1 MSYKKLSEVDIDH
14 LIEKKGKQDYLSWA
28 NAWNEVKKQCPDATR
43 TVYEGEFGMPFF
55 SDGKTCLVKVG
66 VTINGLEHIDYLPVM
81 DYRNKSIPA
90 DAVTSFDIVK
100 TIQRS
105 TVKAIALHG
114 LGLKLWIGEDTR
126 IPQAKKEVKTEKSH
140 VKKGDKNWKDKIV
153 PWIERMKGSKTPEQI
168 VSILSNGYFI
178 TPTLKK
184 HIENECN
191 TKKA

>member
-1 MSYKKLSEVDIDH
+1 MSYKKLSEVNIDH

-28 NAWNEVKKQCPDATR
+28 NAWNEVKKLCPDATR
-43 TVYEGEFGMPFF
+43 TVYENEFGMPYF
-55 SDGKTCLVKVG
+55 SDGNTCLVKVG
-66 VTINGLEHIDYLPVM
+66 VTINGIEHIDYLPVM
-81 DYRNKSIPA
+81 DYRNKSIPQ
-90 DAVTSFDIVK
+90 DAVTTFDIVK

-114 LGLKLWIGEDTR
+114 LGLRLWIGEDTR
-126 IPQAKKEVKTEKSH
+126 VPQAKAEAKAEKLH
-140 VKKGDKNWKDKIV
+140 VKKGDKNWNDKIV
-153 PWIERMKGSKTPEQI
+153 PWIARMKDSKSPQQI

-184 HIENECN
+184 HIENEC

>member
-1 MSYKKLSEVDIDH
+1 MSYEKLSVVNIDH

-28 NAWNEVKKQCPDATR
+28 NAWNEVKKLCPDATR
-43 TVYEGEFGMPFF
+43 TVYEGEFGMPYF

-66 VTINGLEHIDYLPVM
+66 VTIGGVEHIDYLPVM

-126 IPQAKKEVKTEKSH
+126 VAQANPEPKPQKTH
-140 VKKGDKNWKDKIV
+140 VKKGDKNWNDKIV
-153 PWIERMKGSKTPEQI
+153 PWIARMKDSKSPQQI
-168 VSILSNGYFI
+168 VSILGNGYII
-178 TPTLKK
+178 TKTLEK
-184 HIENECN
+184 HIKDEC
-191 TKKA
+191 TK

>member
-1 MSYKKLSEVDIDH
+1 
-14 LIEKKGKQDYLSWA
+14 
-28 NAWNEVKKQCPDATR
+28 
-43 TVYEGEFGMPFF
+43 MPYF
-55 SDGKTCLVKVG
+55 SDGNTCLVKVG
-66 VTINGLEHIDYLPVM
+66 VTINGIEHIDYLPVM
-81 DYRNKSIPA
+81 DYRNKSIPQ
-90 DAVTSFDIVK
+90 DAVTTFDIVK

-126 IPQAKKEVKTEKSH
+126 VPQAKAEAKPEKLH
-140 VKKGDKNWKDKIV
+140 VKKGDKNWNDKIV
-153 PWIERMKGSKTPEQI
+153 PWIARMKDSKSPQQI

-184 HIENECN
+184 HIENEC